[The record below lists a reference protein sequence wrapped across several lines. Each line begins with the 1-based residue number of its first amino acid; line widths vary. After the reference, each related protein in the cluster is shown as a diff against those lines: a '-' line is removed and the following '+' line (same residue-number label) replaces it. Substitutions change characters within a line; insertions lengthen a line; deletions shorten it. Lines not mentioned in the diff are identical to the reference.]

1 MSGIERV
8 KKFQFLF
15 NTVPFVLIIAF
26 QGNDNKFTNDK
37 DNVFDKFQQY
47 FAAVPASIFC
57 CYPHVNIS
65 LLSPR
70 QYVAAVPASIFRC
83 YPRVN
88 ISLLSP
94 RQYFAAIPAS
104 IFRCY
109 PASILRCCTRILL
122 LFFFCILFNHILN
135 HTKFLQLNF
144 IHSSAH
150 IGMRFHLYIFFAMF
164 CVSLFS

>member
-1 MSGIERV
+1 MQTLRQNYGMSGIERV

-94 RQYFAAIPAS
+94 RQYFAAVPAS
-104 IFRCY
+104 IFRCCPRVNISLLSLRQY
-109 PASILRCCTRILL
+109 FAAIPRQYYAAVPAFCY
-122 LFFFCILFNHILN
+122 FFFFVFCLTIFLTTPNSFN
-135 HTKFLQLNF
+135 
-144 IHSSAH
+144 
-150 IGMRFHLYIFFAMF
+150 
-164 CVSLFS
+164 

>member
-1 MSGIERV
+1 MQTLRQNYGMSGIERV
-8 KKFQFLF
+8 KKSQFLF

-37 DNVFDKFQQY
+37 DNVFDKLQQY

-94 RQYFAAIPAS
+94 RQYFAAVPAS

-109 PASILRCCTRILL
+109 PCVNISLL
-122 LFFFCILFNHILN
+122 SRVNITLLSPHFVTFFLFIFCLTIFLTTPNSFN
-135 HTKFLQLNF
+135 
-144 IHSSAH
+144 
-150 IGMRFHLYIFFAMF
+150 
-164 CVSLFS
+164 